1 MEAHAKF
8 NIKKAFVLKSD
19 DIAKLWK
26 IFEDNGMEVIATIT
40 CSADCVRKFEKCET
54 LNQYENAKSSN
65 IIQLDIEG
73 KCNNPYTRAKVSFG
87 YLDFKPIHISICCDE
102 SLVLAMRMKVGDVLH
117 GIKPWYSCISTMN
130 FLNAIFIVVLLIN
143 IFIFFVPFFIP
154 SLAAKPKSGI
164 SSHEIYDILSILNFG
179 GLLIFGINCLRN
191 KLFPLNTFA
200 IGQGLVRHEFNEKI
214 RWAGLTFIIGLPYTI
229 LKFIS

>member
-1 MEAHAKF
+1 MEAHAEF
-8 NIKKAFVLKSD
+8 DIKKAFVLKSE
-19 DIAKLWK
+19 DITKIWK

-40 CSADCVRKFEKCET
+40 CSDDFVRKFEKCEM
-54 LNQYENAKSSN
+54 LIQYENAKRSS
-65 IIQLDIEG
+65 IIKLDIER
-73 KCNNPYTRAKVSFG
+73 KFNNPYTRAKVSFG
-87 YLDFKPIHISICCDE
+87 YLDFKPIHVSICGDE
-102 SLVLAMRMKVGDVLH
+102 HFVSPINVKIGDILH
-117 GIKPWYSCISTMN
+117 GIKPWYSCISTMS
-130 FLNAIFIVVLLIN
+130 FLNTIFIITMLIN
-143 IFIFFVPFFIP
+143 IFLFFAPFFIP
-154 SLAAKPKSGI
+154 SLATKPKSEI
-164 SSHEIYDILSILNFG
+164 SSNDIFFIINTLNFI